1 MKLRFPLFA
10 KILLWFF
17 LNLVLLGAVFYGFFR
32 IQFRVGLDSLLA
44 GQAGERIEA
53 LRQVIGYEL
62 KDAPAATWTEVLERF
77 NTAYGIQF
85 FLFRPNGTQ
94 SAGEPITLPP
104 EVANRFGD
112 LGPAQRPGSPELSN
126 RPPRPRRDDA
136 PPPRQ
141 DPGPPRPDA
150 GPRRAHPKFMVR
162 TTNPVQ
168 YWVGI
173 PLGAGDRGRPDLPPQ
188 VLLVMSNTLSGGG
201 LFLDFKP
208 WVMVGFGAVIISV
221 LFWLPLI
228 RGITRSVSQ
237 MTHATAQVAEGR
249 FDIRVNEARR
259 DELGRLGQA
268 INRMSGRLAGF
279 VTGQKR
285 FLGDVAHELCSPLA
299 RIQMALGILEQR
311 ADENQRAYVDDVRE
325 EVQHMSQ
332 LVNELLSFS
341 KAGLR
346 EKEIQLQPVALGE
359 LARRVVAREAGDS
372 DPVQIQIADDLRAL
386 AEPDLLARALANLIR
401 NALRYAGHA
410 GPVIVSATV
419 QNGGVILAVADAGPG
434 VPEES
439 LQQIFDPFFRLEAS
453 RSRDTG
459 GIGLGLAIVKTCV
472 QACRGTVTAKN
483 RQPSGLQVDITLQPV
498 EP

>member
-17 LNLVLLGAVFYGFFR
+17 LNLLLLGAVFYGFFH

-44 GQAGERIEA
+44 GQAGERIES
-53 LRQVIGYEL
+53 LCQVIGYEL
-62 KDAPAATWTEVLERF
+62 KDAPIATWTDVLERF
-77 NTAYGIQF
+77 NTAYGVRF

-94 SAGEPITLPP
+94 TAGEPVTLPA
-104 EVANRFGD
+104 EVANRLNEF
-112 LGPAQRPGSPELSN
+112 GPAPRPTPPEQAD
-126 RPPRPRRDDA
+126 RPPRPRRDDV
-136 PPPRQ
+136 PPPRR
-141 DPGPPRPDA
+141 DNTPPPRIET

-162 TTNPVQ
+162 TSNPVR
-168 YWVGI
+168 YWVGVRL
-173 PLGAGDRGRPDLPPQ
+173 PVGERSRPDLPPQ
-188 VLLVMSNTLSGGG
+188 VLLVMSDTLSGGG
-201 LFLDFKP
+201 LFFDFKP
-208 WVMVGFGAVIISV
+208 WVIIGFGAMIFSV

-237 MTHATAQVAEGR
+237 MTHATAQVAEGQ
-249 FDIRVNEARR
+249 FDVRVDETRR
-259 DELGRLGQA
+259 DELGRLGGA
-268 INRMSGRLAGF
+268 INRMSGRLTGF

-311 ADENQRAYVDDVRE
+311 ADEKQRTAVEDVRE
-325 EVQHMSQ
+325 EVQQMSQ
-332 LVNELLSFS
+332 IINELLSFS

-346 EKEIQLQPVALGE
+346 EKEIQLQAVALAE
-359 LARRVVAREAGDS
+359 LARRVVAREAGDTGQ
-372 DPVQIQIADDLRAL
+372 VQIQIADNLRAL

-410 GPVIVSATV
+410 GTTVISAAP
-419 QNGGVILAVADAGPG
+419 QNGHVILTVTDAGPG
-434 VPEES
+434 VPEEN
-439 LQQIFDPFFRLEAS
+439 LQQIFDPFFRLESS

-472 QACRGTVTAKN
+472 QACQGTVTARN
-483 RQPSGLQVDITLQPV
+483 CRPTGLQVEICLNRGA
-498 EP
+498 